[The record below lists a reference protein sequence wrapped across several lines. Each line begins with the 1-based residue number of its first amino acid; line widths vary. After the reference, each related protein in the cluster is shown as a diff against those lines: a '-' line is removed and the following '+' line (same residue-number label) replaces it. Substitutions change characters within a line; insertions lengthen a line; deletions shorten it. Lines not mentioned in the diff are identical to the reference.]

1 MNLVEKTKEFLVSK
15 GISQNNLADR
25 LGINKSY
32 MVGFMKEGSKYK
44 YASKVEP
51 LLSKYIANFTQEKTS
66 KDLEL
71 AYIITRDVKGIEI
84 SIENAMIN
92 REMGVIIGEAG
103 TGKSRAIKEY
113 AAKNGGRVVLFEATT
128 ETSKRML
135 LVGLENKLNV
145 CFKGSLDDKIR
156 GIASELARTSK
167 ILIIDESEHLP
178 FRALECLRRIYDF
191 SNTALILV
199 GTRKLKNNLTG
210 IGRNDYNE
218 YGQLSSRI
226 GAKWELKGL
235 CYENKEGF
243 KNDDL
248 KALCKYFE
256 LEDKNAIELVFNL
269 ARGNFRKSEKLLKRA
284 RDFADNAKIELK
296 HIEVA
301 ASFLMLD

>member
-1 MNLVEKTKEFLVSK
+1 MDLVEQTKRFLNTQN
-15 GISQNNLADR
+15 ISQNNLADR

-32 MVGFMKEGSKYK
+32 MVGYMKEGSAYK
-44 YASKVEP
+44 YATKVEP
-51 LLSKYIANFTQEKTS
+51 LLEKYIKSFVEEKS
-66 KDLEL
+66 IKEL
-71 AYIITRDVKGIEI
+71 QTPFIVTKDVKAINVT
-84 SIENAMIN
+84 IENAMCN

-113 AAKNGGRVVLFEATT
+113 ANKNGTRVVLFEATT

-135 LVGLENKLNV
+135 LSGLENKLNV

-167 ILIIDESEHLP
+167 VLIIDESEHLP

-199 GTRKLKNNLTG
+199 GTKKLKNNLTG
-210 IGRNDYNE
+210 VGRNDYNE

-235 CYENKEGF
+235 CYQNKEGL

-248 KALCKYFE
+248 KALCDYFS
-256 LEDKNAIELVFNL
+256 LRDKKAIDLVFNL

-284 RDFADNAKIELK
+284 SDFADGKSIEIK
-296 HIEVA
+296 HIEA
-301 ASFLMLD
+301 AAGYLLLG

>member
-1 MNLVEKTKEFLVSK
+1 MELVELTKKFLNTQN
-15 GISQNNLADR
+15 ISQNNLSDR

-32 MVGFMKEGSKYK
+32 MVGYMKEGSGYK

-51 LLSKYIANFTQEKTS
+51 LLEKYIKSFVEEKSVKELQTPFIAT
-66 KDLEL
+66 KD
-71 AYIITRDVKGIEI
+71 AKAINVTIE
-84 SIENAMIN
+84 SAMSN

-113 AAKNGGRVVLFEATT
+113 AAKNGTRVVLFEATT

-135 LVGLENKLNV
+135 LVGLENKLNI

-167 ILIIDESEHLP
+167 VLIIDESEHLP

-235 CYENKEGF
+235 CYQNKEGL
-243 KNDDL
+243 KDEDL
-248 KALCKYFE
+248 KTLCKHFDV
-256 LEDKNAIELVFNL
+256 EDKKAIDLVFNL

-284 RDFADNAKIELK
+284 CEFADGKAVELK
-296 HIEVA
+296 HIEAA
-301 ASFLMLD
+301 ASFLMLG

>member
-1 MNLVEKTKEFLVSK
+1 MLLVEKTRNFLKEQN
-15 GISQNNLADR
+15 ISQNNLADR

-32 MVGFMKEGSKYK
+32 MVGYMKEGSEYK

-51 LLSKYIANFTQEKTS
+51 LLEKYIKSFIEEKS
-66 KDLEL
+66 IDEL
-71 AYIITRDVKGIEI
+71 QIPFITTKDVKAIEV
-84 SIENAMIN
+84 SIENAMSN

-113 AAKNGGRVVLFEATT
+113 AKKNGTRVVLFEATT
-128 ETSKRML
+128 ETSKKML
-135 LVGLENKLNV
+135 LIGLENKLNV

-156 GIASELARTSK
+156 GIANELARTSK
-167 ILIIDESEHLP
+167 VLIIDESEHLP

-199 GTRKLKNNLTG
+199 GTKKLKNNLTG

-235 CYENKEGF
+235 CYQSKDGL
-243 KNDDL
+243 KNEDL
-248 KALCKYFE
+248 KLLCKYFS
-256 LEDKNAIELVFNL
+256 LEDKNAIDLVFSL

-284 RDFADNAKIELK
+284 KDFADGQSIKIK
-296 HIEVA
+296 HIEA
-301 ASFLMLD
+301 AAGYLMLG

>member
-1 MNLVEKTKEFLVSK
+1 MDLVEQTKRFLNTQN
-15 GISQNNLADR
+15 ISQNNLADR

-32 MVGFMKEGSKYK
+32 MVGYMKEGSKYK
-44 YASKVEP
+44 YALKIEP
-51 LLSKYIANFTQEKTS
+51 LLTKYIKSFVEEKSIKTLQTPFILT
-66 KDLEL
+66 KD
-71 AYIITRDVKGIEI
+71 AKAIEV
-84 SIENAMIN
+84 SIESAIAN

-113 AAKNGGRVVLFEATT
+113 ANKNGTRVVLFEATT

-156 GIASELARTSK
+156 SIANELKRTSK
-167 ILIIDESEHLP
+167 VLIIDESEHLP

-199 GTRKLKNNLTG
+199 GTKKLKNNLTG

-235 CYENKEGF
+235 CYQSKDGLKDE
-243 KNDDL
+243 DL
-248 KALCKYFE
+248 KALCHYFDI
-256 LEDKNAIELVFNL
+256 EDKKAIDLVFNL

-284 RDFADNAKIELK
+284 KDFADENKVELK
-296 HIEVA
+296 HIEAA
-301 ASFLMLD
+301 ASFLMLG

>member
-1 MNLVEKTKEFLVSK
+1 MDLVEQTKRFLNTQN
-15 GISQNNLADR
+15 ISQNNLADR

-32 MVGFMKEGSKYK
+32 MVGYMKEGDAYK
-44 YASKVEP
+44 YATKVEP
-51 LLSKYIANFTQEKTS
+51 LLEKYIKSFVEEKS
-66 KDLEL
+66 IKEL
-71 AYIITRDVKGIEI
+71 QTPFIVTKDVKAINVT
-84 SIENAMIN
+84 IENAMCN

-113 AAKNGGRVVLFEATT
+113 ANKNGTRVVLFEATT

-135 LVGLENKLNV
+135 LSGLENKLNV

-156 GIASELARTSK
+156 GIASELSRTSK
-167 ILIIDESEHLP
+167 VLIIDESEHLP

-199 GTRKLKNNLTG
+199 GTKKLKNNLTG
-210 IGRNDYNE
+210 VGRNDYNE

-235 CYENKEGF
+235 CYQNKEGL

-248 KALCKYFE
+248 KALCDYFS
-256 LEDKNAIELVFNL
+256 LGDKKAIDLVFNL

-284 RDFADNAKIELK
+284 SDFAYGKSIEIK
-296 HIEVA
+296 HIEA
-301 ASFLMLD
+301 AAGYLLLG

>member
-1 MNLVEKTKEFLVSK
+1 MDLVEQTKRFLNTQN
-15 GISQNNLADR
+15 ISQNNLADR

-32 MVGFMKEGSKYK
+32 MVGYMKEGSKYK
-44 YASKVEP
+44 YALKIEP
-51 LLSKYIANFTQEKTS
+51 LLKKYIQNFVKEKSIKALQTPFILT
-66 KDLEL
+66 KD
-71 AYIITRDVKGIEI
+71 AKAIEV
-84 SIENAMIN
+84 SIESAISN

-113 AAKNGGRVVLFEATT
+113 ANKNGTRVVLFEATT

-167 ILIIDESEHLP
+167 VLIIDESEHLP

-199 GTRKLKNNLTG
+199 GTKKLKNNLTD

-235 CYENKEGF
+235 YYQSKDGLKDE
-243 KNDDL
+243 DL
-248 KALCKYFE
+248 KALCHHFDI
-256 LEDKNAIELVFNL
+256 EDKKAIDLVFNL

-284 RDFADNAKIELK
+284 KDFADENKVELK

-301 ASFLMLD
+301 ASFLMLG